1 MAANISTMRPARDLL
16 RQLPLLTTRPD
27 FSVDYEA
34 VDAALLLAL
43 AENGETVMNTFQQGL
58 SALGVILAHAS
69 PEVGSEIGSDTI
81 EALGWFM
88 AETADIAAALLVLTR
103 ACRHY
108 TADYTPAKVELAPQA
123 KF

>member
-1 MAANISTMRPARDLL
+1 MCANVSTMRPACVLL
-16 RQLPLLTTRPD
+16 HQLPMLPTQPD
-27 FSVDYEA
+27 LRVDYEA
-34 VDAALLLAL
+34 ADAALLLAL
-43 AENGETVMNTFQQGL
+43 AENGEAVLNTFQHGL

-69 PEVGSEIGSDTI
+69 SEVGSAIGSDTI

-108 TADYTPAKVELAPQA
+108 TADYVPAKVEPASQA
-123 KF
+123 RF

>member
-1 MAANISTMRPARDLL
+1 MGANASTMRPARDLIH
-16 RQLPLLTTRPD
+16 QLPLLPTQPD
-27 FSVDYEA
+27 LCVDYEA
-34 VDAALLLAL
+34 ADAALLLAL
-43 AENGETVMNTFQQGL
+43 AENGETVMNAIQQGL

-103 ACRHY
+103 SCRHY
-108 TADYTPAKVELAPQA
+108 TADYAPAKVEPASQA
-123 KF
+123 RF

>member
-1 MAANISTMRPARDLL
+1 MGANISTMRPARDLL
-16 RQLPLLTTRPD
+16 HRLPMLPTRPD
-27 FSVDYEA
+27 LSVDYEA

-43 AENGETVMNTFQQGL
+43 AENGEAVMNTFQHGL

-69 PEVGSEIGSDTI
+69 PEVGSEIGCDTI

-88 AETADIAAALLVLTR
+88 AEAADIAAALLVLTR

-108 TADYTPAKVELAPQA
+108 TADYAPTKAEQAPQA

>member
-1 MAANISTMRPARDLL
+1 MGANVSTMRPARDLL
-16 RQLPLLTTRPD
+16 HQLPMLPTRPD
-27 FSVDYEA
+27 LSVDYEA
-34 VDAALLLAL
+34 ADAALLLAL
-43 AENGETVMNTFQQGL
+43 AENGETVMNTIQQGL

-69 PEVGSEIGSDTI
+69 PEPGSEIGSDTI

-103 ACRHY
+103 SCRHY
-108 TADYTPAKVELAPQA
+108 TADYAPAKVEPASQA

>member
-1 MAANISTMRPARDLL
+1 MGANVSTMRPARDLL
-16 RQLPLLTTRPD
+16 HQLPLLPTRPD
-27 FSVDYEA
+27 RRVDYEA
-34 VDAALLLAL
+34 ADAALLLAL
-43 AENGETVMNTFQQGL
+43 AENGETVMNTIQQGL

-108 TADYTPAKVELAPQA
+108 TADYAPAKVEPASQA